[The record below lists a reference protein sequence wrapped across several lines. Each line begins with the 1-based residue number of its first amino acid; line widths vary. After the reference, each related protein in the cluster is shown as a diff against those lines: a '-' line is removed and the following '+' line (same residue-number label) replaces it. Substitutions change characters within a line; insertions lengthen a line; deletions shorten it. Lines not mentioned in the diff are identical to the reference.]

1 MEILHQP
8 FTLTVLIYCFLNFL
22 LFVSLTYLFPPLLRR
37 YDNSLGL
44 VVLGVSRKP
53 LIIVAAL
60 FSLNF
65 ISTRLNLSPAI
76 YWSQRGL
83 NAAIVITLTYWL
95 AQLFTQSDFLS
106 KMRVENVYW
115 LKKKLISNYSVLKL
129 SLNT

>member
-8 FTLTVLIYCFLNFL
+8 FTLIVLIYCFLNFL
-22 LFVSLTYLFPPLLRR
+22 LFVSLTYLFPSLLRR
-37 YDNSLGL
+37 YDNSLSL

-60 FSLNF
+60 FSLKF

-83 NAAIVITLTYWL
+83 NAAVVITLTYWL
-95 AQLFTQSDFLS
+95 AQLFT
-106 KMRVENVYW
+106 
-115 LKKKLISNYSVLKL
+115 
-129 SLNT
+129 